1 MHLLDED
8 LLPSTT
14 MYNLTG
20 IYHDVD
26 TKFYSN
32 IIAYNQAGL
41 HTISSSDGCQI
52 DQDTPVAGV
61 VNDGIGKKIRFNL
74 IQHKL

>member
-8 LLPSTT
+8 LFPSTT

-26 TKFYSN
+26 TKFYTN

-52 DQDTPVAGV
+52 DQDAPVAGV
-61 VNDGIGKKIRFNL
+61 VNDGIGKK
-74 IQHKL
+74 K

>member
-1 MHLLDED
+1 
-8 LLPSTT
+8 

-20 IYHDVD
+20 IYNDAD
-26 TKFYSN
+26 TKFYTN
-32 IIAYNQAGL
+32 IIAFNQAGL

-61 VNDGIGKKIRFNL
+61 VYTGIGK
-74 IQHKL
+74 